1 MSKAMRPLWGIVYFI
16 GLVYYIIVS
25 ARDVVVQCV
34 DGQIDPVVMEI
45 DTVLK
50 RPVSMTILANSITL
64 TPGTLTI
71 DVFPEK
77 QKLLVAVIS
86 PRSQKDV
93 IPFEGWIKK
102 MVED

>member
-1 MSKAMRPLWGIVYFI
+1 MSKALRPFWGVVYFI
-16 GLVYYIIVS
+16 GLLYYIVVS
-25 ARDVVVQCV
+25 ARDVFIQCV
-34 DGQIDPVVMEI
+34 NGKIDPVVMEI

-50 RPVSMTILANSITL
+50 RPVSMAILANSITL

-77 QKLLVAVIS
+77 QKLLVAVLS

>member
-1 MSKAMRPLWGIVYFI
+1 
-16 GLVYYIIVS
+16 
-25 ARDVVVQCV
+25 
-34 DGQIDPVVMEI
+34 
-45 DTVLK
+45 
-50 RPVSMTILANSITL
+50 
-64 TPGTLTI
+64 LTI

-86 PRSQKDV
+86 PRTQKDV

>member
-1 MSKAMRPLWGIVYFI
+1 
-16 GLVYYIIVS
+16 
-25 ARDVVVQCV
+25 
-34 DGQIDPVVMEI
+34 MENN
-45 DTVLK
+45 TVLK
-50 RPVSMTILANSITL
+50 RPVSMTILSNSITL

-71 DVFPEK
+71 DVLPEK
-77 QKLLVAVIS
+77 QKLLDAVIS